1 MCGIAGYSGSFTQA
15 SLLDAIA
22 AMRHRG
28 PDDEGVYFPH
38 RHSIGLGHTR
48 LSILDPSPLG
58 HQPMISPDDRVA
70 LVFNG
75 EIYNHRELRVGLEQK
90 GFSFRSQCDTE
101 VLLHLYRES
110 GEQMLPQLNGI
121 FSLAIWDDQ
130 KQSLFVARDA
140 IGVKPLYLTQTDR
153 GVAFASEIKS
163 LLRIAPES
171 RQIDIA
177 ALQRYLTFLWCPGG
191 GTPLRNVRRLG
202 PGESLWITHGQV
214 TSHRKWYQLPHVRGV
229 QPDLSAAESVTQV
242 AKTLRSAVER
252 QLLSD
257 VPVGAFLSGGLDS
270 SSLVSMA
277 RESIPRLACFT
288 IDVQGESEQGTA
300 DDLPY
305 AKAVADH
312 LGVPLHPVRI
322 DSSTMADHLE
332 IMVRDLDEPI
342 ADPAALNVRF
352 ISQLARQMGYKVLL
366 SGTGGD
372 DLFSGYRRHQVASWM
387 TNLKWVPRSLR
398 RGLERMTAS
407 MDQRR
412 PMLRRMAKLF
422 NGLPLEGD
430 DLLVNY
436 LRWSHPER
444 VEGLFSAEARQ
455 QIAGEDAAAPMIDFL
470 ASMPREATTL
480 QRQLALEQQF
490 FLGDHNL
497 IYTDKMSM
505 AVGVEVRVPFLDLEL
520 VELAGRIPYH
530 GKIQRGVLKWVLKEA
545 VKDRLPS
552 NVIHRPKTGFGAPV
566 RRWILGRWRPLID
579 DYLGE
584 SNLIR
589 RGIFDPRAVKA
600 LVTANESG
608 TIDAS
613 YTVLSLLCIEI
624 WMRQFV
630 DQTP

>member
-1 MCGIAGYSGSFTQA
+1 MCGIAGYSGSFTEA
-15 SLLDAIA
+15 SLQDAVA

-28 PDDEGVYFPH
+28 PDDEGIYCSA

-48 LSILDPSPLG
+48 LSIMDPSPLG
-58 HQPMISPDDRVA
+58 HQPMVSPDDRVV
-70 LVFNG
+70 LVYNG
-75 EIYNHRELRVGLEQK
+75 EIYNHKELRVGLEQK
-90 GFSFRSQCDTE
+90 GYAFRSQCDTE
-101 VLLHLYRES
+101 VLLHLYRDC
-110 GEQMLPQLNGI
+110 GEQMLPRLNGI
-121 FSLAIWDDQ
+121 FALAIWDEQ

-153 GVAFASEIKS
+153 GVAFAIEIKA

-202 PGESLWITHGQV
+202 PGESLWITQGQV
-214 TSHRKWYQLPHVRGV
+214 TSHRKWYHLPHVRGV
-229 QPDLSAAESVTQV
+229 QPDLSAAESVTQLSS
-242 AKTLRSAVER
+242 TLQSAVQR

-288 IDVQGESEQGTA
+288 IDVQGESERGTA

-305 AKAVADH
+305 AQAVAAH

-387 TNLKWVPRSLR
+387 SNWKWVPKSVRS
-398 RGLERMTAS
+398 GLERISAS

-422 NGLPLEGD
+422 NGLQLEGD
-430 DLLVNY
+430 QLLVNY
-436 LRWSHPER
+436 LRWSRPER
-444 VEGLFSAEARQ
+444 VEGLFSAEARH
-455 QIAGEDAAAPMIDFL
+455 QIAGQDAATPMIDFL
-470 ASMPREATTL
+470 SDMPQKATTL
-480 QRQLALEQQF
+480 QRQLAMEQQF

-520 VELAGRIPYH
+520 VELAGRIPDH

-545 VKDRLPS
+545 VKDRLPR

-566 RRWILGRWRPLID
+566 RRWIQGRWRPLIH

-584 SNLIR
+584 ANLTR
-589 RGIFDPRAVKA
+589 RGIFDPHAVNA

>member
-1 MCGIAGYSGSFTQA
+1 MCGIAGYSGSFTEA
-15 SLLDAIA
+15 SLHEAVVE
-22 AMRHRG
+22 MRHRG
-28 PDDEGVYFPH
+28 PDDEGLYCSPK
-38 RHSIGLGHTR
+38 HSIGLGHTR

-58 HQPMISPDDRVA
+58 HQPMISPDDRVV
-70 LVFNG
+70 LVYNG
-75 EIYNHRELRVGLEQK
+75 EIYNHKEIRAELEQK
-90 GFSFRSQCDTE
+90 GFTFRSHCDTE
-101 VLLHLYRES
+101 VLLHLYRDS
-110 GEQMLPQLNGI
+110 GEQMLPRLNGI
-121 FSLAIWDDQ
+121 FALAIWDDQ
-130 KQSLFVARDA
+130 KQSLFLARDA

-171 RQIDIA
+171 RQIDIS

-191 GTPLRNVRRLG
+191 GTPLKGVRRLG

-214 TSHRKWYQLPHVRGV
+214 TSHRKWYRLPHVRGV
-229 QPDLSAAESVTQV
+229 QPDLGAAESV
-242 AKTLRSAVER
+242 AEFSKTLKSAVQR

-270 SSLVSMA
+270 SSLVSIA
-277 RESIPRLACFT
+277 REAIPRMACFT
-288 IDVQGESEQGTA
+288 IDVQGESERGTA

-305 AKAVADH
+305 AEAVAAH

-322 DSSTMADHLE
+322 DSTTMADQLE

-387 TNLKWVPRSLR
+387 RNLKWVPRSIR
-398 RGLERMTAS
+398 SGMEKMSTS

-412 PMLRRMAKLF
+412 PMLRRIAKLF
-422 NGLPLEGD
+422 NGLQLEGD
-430 DLLVNY
+430 EQLVNY
-436 LRWSHPER
+436 LRWSRPDR
-444 VEGLFSAEARQ
+444 VQGLFSEEARDQ
-455 QIAGEDAAAPMIDFL
+455 MEGQDAASPMIDFL
-470 ASMPREATTL
+470 NDMPGKATTL

-520 VELAGRIPYH
+520 VELAGRIPDYC
-530 GKIQRGVLKWVLKEA
+530 KIQRGVLKWVLKEA
-545 VKDRLPS
+545 VKDRLPR

-566 RRWILGRWRPLID
+566 RRWIQGRWRPLIH

-584 SNLIR
+584 SNLLR
-589 RGIFDPRAVKA
+589 RGIFDPRAVKE

>member
-1 MCGIAGYSGSFTQA
+1 MCGIAGYSGSFNAA
-15 SLLDAIA
+15 SLHDAVA

-28 PDDEGVYFPH
+28 PDDEGVYFSQGN
-38 RHSIGLGHTR
+38 SIGLAHTR

-75 EIYNHRELRVGLEQK
+75 EIYNHKEIRASLERK
-90 GFSFRSQCDTE
+90 GYTFRSQCDTE
-101 VLLHLYRES
+101 VLLHLYRDS
-110 GEQMLPQLNGI
+110 GEQMLPRLNGI
-121 FSLAIWDDQ
+121 FALAIWDDQ

-153 GVAFASEIKS
+153 GVAFASEIKA

-171 RQIDIA
+171 RQIDLA

-202 PGESLWITHGQV
+202 PGESLWISCGQI
-214 TSHRKWYQLPHVRGV
+214 TSQRKWYQLPHVRGV
-229 QPDLSAAESVTQV
+229 RADLGAAESVAHV
-242 AKTLRSAVER
+242 ATTLKAAVQR

-277 RESIPRLACFT
+277 SESIPRLACFT

-305 AKAVADH
+305 AKAVAAH

-372 DLFSGYRRHQVASWM
+372 DLFSGYRRHQVATWM
-387 TNLKWVPRSLR
+387 TNWQWVPRSVR
-398 RGLERMTAS
+398 RSLERMTAS

-412 PMLRRMAKLF
+412 PILRRIAKLF
-422 NGLPLEGD
+422 NGLPLEGN

-436 LRWSHPER
+436 LRWSRPDQVESLFSDAAR
-444 VEGLFSAEARQ
+444 EQMGVEG
-455 QIAGEDAAAPMIDFL
+455 AAAPMITFL
-470 ASMPREATTL
+470 ADMPPGTTTL
-480 QRQLALEQQF
+480 QRQLAMEQQF

-520 VELAGRIPYH
+520 VELAGRIPDH
-530 GKIQRGVLKWVLKEA
+530 GKIRRGVLKWVLKEA
-545 VKDRLPS
+545 VKDRLPR

-584 SNLIR
+584 SNLKR
-589 RGIFDPRAVKA
+589 RGIFDPRAVQA
-600 LVTANESG
+600 LVKANESG

-624 WMRQFV
+624 WMRQFI